1 MWAAIAFSFVI
12 IVLLVVIG
20 FLTKALIIQVKK
32 NEIYENWI
40 AETQDRV
47 EATYAVMKS
56 LDDRGMFS
64 KDDDV
69 GEAFDKMV
77 EVVTYLNSV
86 TTKE

>member
-1 MWAAIAFSFVI
+1 MWAAIAFCFII

-20 FLTKALIIQVKK
+20 FLTKALIIQIKK
-32 NEIYENWI
+32 NEIYETWI
-40 AETQDRV
+40 AETQNRV
-47 EATYAVMKS
+47 DATYEVMKS

-77 EVVTYLNSV
+77 QVVTYLNDV